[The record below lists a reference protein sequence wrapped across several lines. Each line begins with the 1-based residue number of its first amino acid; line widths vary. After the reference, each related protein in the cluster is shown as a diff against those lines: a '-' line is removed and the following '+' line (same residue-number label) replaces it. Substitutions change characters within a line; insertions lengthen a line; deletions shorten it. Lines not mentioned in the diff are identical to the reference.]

1 MGELFL
7 RKRNLVTGFFLFIL
21 VAFSRLVLAAEAEF
35 LSVSEQAVT
44 MYDAPSLNAEKLYVA
59 SLYLPLEVVVKVE
72 GWVKVRDSSGT
83 LAWVERKF
91 LSDKR
96 YVIVTAYLAS
106 IYQLPDSY
114 SPLLFQAQRNVV
126 MEWLGTETGEWVKVR
141 HRDGRIGFVRSTQVW
156 GS

>member
-7 RKRNLVTGFFLFIL
+7 RKRNLVTGFFLFLLL
-21 VAFSRLVLAAEAEF
+21 VFSRLGLAAEAEF

-96 YVIVTAYLAS
+96 YVIVTAHLAS

-126 MEWLGTETGEWVKVR
+126 MEWLGTETSEWVKVR
-141 HRDGRIGFVRSTQVW
+141 HRDGRIGFVRSAQVW